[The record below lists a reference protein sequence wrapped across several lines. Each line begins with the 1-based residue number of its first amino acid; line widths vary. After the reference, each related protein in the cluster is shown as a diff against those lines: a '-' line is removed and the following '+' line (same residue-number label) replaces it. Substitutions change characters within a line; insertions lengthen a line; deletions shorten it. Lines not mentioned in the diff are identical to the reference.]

1 MLESRLLEV
10 RAEQHS
16 SAELEVPI
24 QSKTSA
30 GKQQNNR
37 PLSLTVVMH
46 AACTRAHKHVD
57 THARA
62 HVSVMLAPQRAMAK
76 ARLEKASLD
85 DDIAK
90 LKAKNDELSQQNG
103 ELEADNDEFQCPLH
117 STALRCASVVR
128 CCGLPSAV
136 VPTSVDRSDSVRT
149 ERPSRRPQYQPDVS

>member
-117 STALRCASVVR
+117 STALRCASY
-128 CCGLPSAV
+128 AV
-136 VPTSVDRSDSVRT
+136 VACRRRWCRPVWIGRIACAPK
-149 ERPSRRPQYQPDVS
+149 RPSRRLQY